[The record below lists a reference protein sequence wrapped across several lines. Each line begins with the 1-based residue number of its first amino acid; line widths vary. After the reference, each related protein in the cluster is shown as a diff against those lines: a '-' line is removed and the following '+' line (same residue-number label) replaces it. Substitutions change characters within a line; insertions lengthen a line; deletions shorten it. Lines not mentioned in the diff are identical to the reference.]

1 MTTKA
6 LLLASTLVPAFAIL
20 APATHPA
27 IAEPGMFVLAQNE
40 PRRDD
45 EEDRRKKEQQQKD
58 QPRKDQRPQRPGAQG
73 QPAQEPG
80 AQPPAQQRAAPPE
93 RRETPSTPP
102 AVQQRREQERRGPPA
117 PTAQE
122 RRDQPPPAGA
132 QQRRDEPPATAPQR
146 DGERPARQE
155 RPAVQQGQEQPGAPR
170 RRDQRPA
177 PTGQQPAAPQQ
188 PATQTQPTRPGTQ
201 PSAQPA
207 PTVQQPAAPQQ
218 PATQTQPTRPG
229 APPAPIV
236 QAPAGP
242 TTQQQRPQRLDQVQ
256 GQRREERQGNRTVI
270 REGDRTIVRESGRTI
285 IRHNEVDRFRVRA
298 QDVRVERRRRDTAT
312 VIVRPGGVQIVTVVD
327 DNGRLIRRSRRGPDG
342 REVVIIDNRPRMGG
356 RDNYFVVLPPPV
368 IRIPRE
374 RYILEAERAR
384 PEEIYE
390 VLMEPPVERLLRAY
404 SLDEI
409 RYSPAV
415 RERMPRVDIDT
426 ITFETGSWEIT
437 PDQVDR
443 LAVIADA
450 IRRAIER
457 NPNEVFLIEGHTDAT
472 GADVDNLS
480 LSDRRAESVAI
491 ALTDQFQIPAE
502 NLTTQGYG
510 EQYLKIPTQGPE
522 RANRRVT
529 IRRITPLLTGQN
541 EPRPR

>member
-6 LLLASTLVPAFAIL
+6 LLLASTLIPAFTIL

-27 IAEPGMFVLAQNE
+27 VAESGMFVLAQNE

-45 EEDRRKKEQQQKD
+45 EEDRRKKEQQRRDQQRKEQQPQK
-58 QPRKDQRPQRPGAQG
+58 PGAQG
-73 QPAQEPG
+73 QPGQEPG
-80 AQPPAQQRAAPPE
+80 AQPPPAQRRAAPPE

-102 AVQQRREQERRGPPA
+102 AVQQRREQERRPA
-117 PTAQE
+117 PAAQE
-122 RRDQPPPAGA
+122 RRDQPPPAA
-132 QQRRDEPPATAPQR
+132 DQQKRDEQPPATSQR
-146 DGERPARQE
+146 ERPARQE
-155 RPAVQQGQEQPGAPR
+155 QPAVQQGQEQPGAPR

-177 PTGQQPAAPQQ
+177 PTGQQPA
-188 PATQTQPTRPGTQ
+188 TQTQPTRPG
-201 PSAQPA
+201 AQPPGQAA

-229 APPAPIV
+229 APPSAQPAPTA
-236 QAPAGP
+236 QQPAAPAAQP
-242 TTQQQRPQRLDQVQ
+242 QQRPQRLEEVQ

-285 IRHNEVDRFRVRA
+285 IRHNEVDRFRLRA
-298 QDVRVERRRRDTAT
+298 QDVRVEQRGRDTAT
-312 VIVRPGGVQIVTVVD
+312 VVVRPGGVQIVTVLD
-327 DNGRLIRRSRRGPDG
+327 DNGRLLRRSRRGPDG
-342 REVVIIDNRPRMGG
+342 REVIIIDNRPRMGG
-356 RDNYFVVLPPPV
+356 RDNFFVVLPPPV
-368 IRIPRE
+368 IYIPRE

-390 VLMEPPVERLLRAY
+390 VLMEPPVERLPRAY

-426 ITFETGSWEIT
+426 ITFDTGSWEIT
-437 PDQVDR
+437 PDQVNR

-450 IRRAIER
+450 IKRAIDR
-457 NPNEVFLIEGHTDAT
+457 NPNEVFLIEGHTDAV
-472 GADVDNLS
+472 GSDVDNLS

-510 EQYLKIPTQGPE
+510 EQYLKVPTQGPE

-541 EPRPR
+541 EPPAR

>member
-1 MTTKA
+1 MTTRA

-20 APATHPA
+20 APAAHPA
-27 IAEPGMFVLAQNE
+27 IAEPGMLVVAQAE

-45 EEDRRKKEQQQKD
+45 EEDRRKKEQQRRD
-58 QPRKDQRPQRPGAQG
+58 QPRKDQQPQKPGAQG

-80 AQPPAQQRAAPPE
+80 AQPPPARQRAAPPE

-117 PTAQE
+117 PAAQE
-122 RRDQPPPAGA
+122 RRDQPPPAA
-132 QQRRDEPPATAPQR
+132 TQQGQTPPAAEQKRDEPPQQR
-146 DGERPARQE
+146 ERPARQE

-177 PTGQQPAAPQQ
+177 PTGQQPA
-188 PATQTQPTRPGTQ
+188 QTHPTRPG
-201 PSAQPA
+201 AQPPAQAA

-218 PATQTQPTRPG
+218 PATQTRPTAPAQPTPT
-229 APPAPIV
+229 V

-242 TTQQQRPQRLDQVQ
+242 TTQQQRPQRLDQIQ
-256 GQRREERQGNRTVI
+256 GGRREERQGNRTVI
-270 REGDRTIVRESGRTI
+270 REGDRTIVRESGGRTI
-285 IRHNEVDRFRVRA
+285 IRHNEVDRFRIRA
-298 QDVRVERRRRDTAT
+298 QDVRTERRGRDTAT
-312 VIVRPGGVQIVTVVD
+312 VIVRPGGVPIVTVVD
-327 DNGRLIRRSRRGPDG
+327 DNGRLLRRSRRGPDG

-390 VLMEPPVERLLRAY
+390 VLMEPPVERLPRAY

-415 RERMPRVDIDT
+415 RERMPRVDLDT

-450 IRRAIER
+450 IKRAIDR
-457 NPNEVFLIEGHTDAT
+457 NPNEVFLVEGHTDAT

-510 EQYLKIPTQGPE
+510 EQYLKVPTQGPE

-541 EPRPR
+541 EPQPR

>member
-6 LLLASTLVPAFAIL
+6 LLLASTLIPAFAIL
-20 APATHPA
+20 APATRPA
-27 IAEPGMFVLAQNE
+27 TAESGIFVVAQAE
-40 PRRDD
+40 RRGDD

-58 QPRKDQRPQRPGAQG
+58 QQRKDQPRRPGAQG
-73 QPAQEPG
+73 QPAQQPG
-80 AQPPAQQRAAPPE
+80 AQPPVQQ
-93 RRETPSTPP
+93 TPSTPP
-102 AVQQRREQERRGPPA
+102 AVQQRPKQERRPA
-117 PTAQE
+117 PAAQE
-122 RRDQPPPAGA
+122 RRDQPPPAA
-132 QQRRDEPPATAPQR
+132 DQQKRDEAPPAARPR
-146 DGERPARQE
+146 ERERPARQE
-155 RPAVQQGQEQPGAPR
+155 RPAVQQGQEQPGAPG

-177 PTGQQPAAPQQ
+177 PTVQQPAAPQQ
-188 PATQTQPTRPGTQ
+188 PSTQTQPPPG
-201 PSAQPA
+201 QPA

-218 PATQTQPTRPG
+218 PTTQTQPTRRG
-229 APPAPIV
+229 AQPPSQPAPTV
-236 QAPAGP
+236 QAPADP
-242 TTQQQRPQRLDQVQ
+242 TAQQQRPRKLEEVQ
-256 GQRREERQGNRTVI
+256 SSRREERQGNRTVI

-285 IRHNEVDRFRVRA
+285 IRHNETDRFRVRA
-298 QDVRVERRRRDTAT
+298 QDVRVERRGRDTAT
-312 VIVRPGGVQIVTVVD
+312 VVVRPGGVQIVTVVD
-327 DNGRLIRRSRRGPDG
+327 DNGRLLRRSRRGPDG
-342 REVVIIDNRPRMGG
+342 REVIIIDNRPRMGG

-390 VLMEPPVERLLRAY
+390 VLMEPPVERLPRAY

-450 IRRAIER
+450 IKRAVER
-457 NPNEVFLIEGHTDAT
+457 NPNEVFLIEGHTDAV
-472 GADVDNLS
+472 GSDVDNLS

-491 ALTDQFQIPAE
+491 ALTDQLQIPAE

-510 EQYLKIPTQGPE
+510 EQYLKVPTQGPE
-522 RANRRVT
+522 RVNRRVT
-529 IRRITPLLTGQN
+529 IRRITPLLMGQN
-541 EPRPR
+541 EPQPR